1 MRPEDILRCFSAN
14 KAKRPAALRQ
24 LFNKKITS
32 SSLYWGLRYDWL
44 KYANLYPQTGSRNF
58 DAKVADLIEK
68 KYLILEDNNEF
79 RLSKKGE
86 DYLRNWN
93 KKHFLIANPELFAD
107 YDMPRWL
114 LGLRLIIQ
122 VLSETTYS
130 NRHYLVVT
138 NDFTCQ
144 TIVKQWFHRMKNHQ
158 EAAEELFD
166 LLAEI
171 LGNKSDL
178 EATIFAN
185 LLVGH
190 NFTGFTLEQVAEQE
204 KIDVED
210 ARIVFMNLAGEML
223 EQMKYSN
230 LFASFAASFRL
241 GSLLPESAWNT
252 YQMFRSGMPSEKII
266 SLRRIRPSTF
276 QEHLIDAAIILPDF
290 PFDHVLNQNT
300 KELLDQYY
308 SENKDLDH
316 WNYHILAKTYP
327 EISFFDFRLYQIKIT
342 KEIRDGSA
350 EE

>member
-1 MRPEDILRCFSAN
+1 MRSEDILRCFSSS
-14 KAKRPAALRQ
+14 KAKRPAVLRQ

-44 KYANLYPQTGSRNF
+44 KYANLYPQTESHDF
-58 DAKVADLIEK
+58 DTKIADLIEK
-68 KYLILEDNNEF
+68 KHLILEDNNEVK
-79 RLSKKGE
+79 LSKKGE

-93 KKHFLIANPELFAD
+93 KKHFLIAKPELFAD

-130 NRHYLVVT
+130 NKHYFVVT

-158 EAAEELFD
+158 AAALELSD
-166 LLAEI
+166 LLSEI

-178 EATIFAN
+178 EARIFAN

-190 NFTGFTLEQVAEQE
+190 DFTGFTLEQVAEQE
-204 KIDVED
+204 QIDVED
-210 ARIVFMNLAGEML
+210 ARIVFVNLAGEML
-223 EQMKYSN
+223 EQMKYSSF
-230 LFASFAASFRL
+230 FASFAASFRL

-252 YQMFRSGMPSEKII
+252 YQMFRSGMAPAKII
-266 SLRRIRPSTF
+266 NLRRIRASTF

-290 PFDHVLNQNT
+290 PFDHVLSQNSMG
-300 KELLDQYY
+300 LLDQYY
-308 SENKDLDH
+308 SENGDLDH
-316 WNYHILAKTYP
+316 WNYHALAKIHP

-350 EE
+350 EK